1 MYSPKQT
8 RATAP
13 KVVYS
18 AISFRPEDR
27 SRTYG
32 EVRGG
37 VADKPIA
44 VAAKESHTQGRA
56 KNSTAPFLV
65 QWGFEPVP
73 PEQGATTPMSVSPL
87 ASTEIARECAPNY
100 AGPHVN

>member
-1 MYSPKQT
+1 M
-8 RATAP
+8 
-13 KVVYS
+13 VYG

-56 KNSTAPFLV
+56 KNSTTPFLV
-65 QWGFEPVP
+65 
-73 PEQGATTPMSVSPL
+73 
-87 ASTEIARECAPNY
+87 
-100 AGPHVN
+100 